1 MIEEIRYDEKGLIP
15 AIAQDA
21 ESGEVLMTAFMNREA
36 LERTL
41 ETRVAHYWSRSRGKI
56 WKKGE
61 TSGHIQKVHE
71 IRFDCDSDAI
81 LLKVHQ
87 DGVACHTGHRSC
99 FYRAIGDEMTPRA
112 DAAADTSALLDRLYE
127 VIMERKLNPPAEKSY
142 VASLFAKGQDSILK
156 KIGEEAGEVIIASKN
171 RKEEEIIYE
180 TADLWFHS
188 LVALAYHGIQ
198 PGDVLKELGRR
209 YGKSGVRE

>member
-41 ETRVAHYWSRSRGKI
+41 ETRVAHYWSRSRGKL

-99 FYRAIGDEMTPRA
+99 FYRTIGEEMPRSSE
-112 DAAADTSALLDRLYE
+112 AASDTSALLDRLYE
-127 VIMERKLNPPAEKSY
+127 VIMDRKLNPPAEKSY